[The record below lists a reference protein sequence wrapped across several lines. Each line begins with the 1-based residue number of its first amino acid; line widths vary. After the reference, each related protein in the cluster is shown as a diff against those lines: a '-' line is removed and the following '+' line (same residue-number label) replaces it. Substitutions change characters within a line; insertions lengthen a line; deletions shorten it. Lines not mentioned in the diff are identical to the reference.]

1 MSTIDNEVNK
11 VIHADSRLL
20 ASLFNV
26 HILNPITLRFLDSK
40 FEKFYQS
47 RNENQSVPVYI
58 DSLKLSPV
66 FDIIF
71 LYFYILGFTMAYI
84 GASRKEPNYG
94 IVLPEFALLSTNIF
108 VLS

>member
-1 MSTIDNEVNK
+1 M
-11 VIHADSRLL
+11 H
-20 ASLFNV
+20 
-26 HILNPITLRFLDSK
+26 
-40 FEKFYQS
+40 
-47 RNENQSVPVYI
+47 I

-71 LYFYILGFTMAYI
+71 SYFYILGFTMAYI
-84 GASRKEPNYG
+84 GAAGKEPNYG